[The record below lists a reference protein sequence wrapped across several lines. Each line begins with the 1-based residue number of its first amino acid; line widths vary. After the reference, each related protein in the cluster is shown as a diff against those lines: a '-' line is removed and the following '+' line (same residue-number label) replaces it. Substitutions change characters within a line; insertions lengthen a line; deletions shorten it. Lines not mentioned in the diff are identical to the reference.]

1 VLSHQNLRGSELC
14 VLVCDLGC
22 WGLAGF
28 EKNSQHEGDRAADE
42 DIVGPGDGWPPGWH
56 EERPSLSQ
64 EICPF
69 DFSNRGAYRGCMSF
83 AQITQEALSLPSP
96 ERRQLIARLVAAGT
110 DEDLALKTTLAE
122 KIDDRRA
129 ENWVALDDLKKQFKD
144 L

>member
-1 VLSHQNLRGSELC
+1 MGPRRRGIPTNFYEVLSHQQL
-14 VLVCDLGC
+14 
-22 WGLAGF
+22 
-28 EKNSQHEGDRAADE
+28 
-42 DIVGPGDGWPPGWH
+42 GDGWPSGWH
-56 EERPSLSQ
+56 EESPSLSQ

-110 DEDLALKTTLAE
+110 DEDLALKTILAE

>member
-1 VLSHQNLRGSELC
+1 
-14 VLVCDLGC
+14 
-22 WGLAGF
+22 
-28 EKNSQHEGDRAADE
+28 
-42 DIVGPGDGWPPGWH
+42 
-56 EERPSLSQ
+56 
-64 EICPF
+64 
-69 DFSNRGAYRGCMSF
+69 MSF

-110 DEDLALKTTLAE
+110 DEDLALKTILAE